1 MNIRGR
7 KGALRQAATAAEH
20 IARDRPLVARAWG
33 DGLFEAADRIGA
45 YPRSGRVVT
54 AIGNDNLRELIYRN
68 VRVIYRID
76 PTEVVM
82 LLVWHQ
88 RRDPRKLERLLRPY
102 RVSAKPPS
110 Q

>member
-1 MNIRGR
+1 MNVRWR
-7 KGALRQAATAAEH
+7 KGALRQAASAAEH

-33 DGLFEAADRIGA
+33 DGLFEVGDRIGE
-45 YPRSGRVVT
+45 YPKSGRVVV
-54 AIGNDNLRELIYRN
+54 AIENDNIREVVYRN

-76 PTEVVM
+76 PTEVVV

-102 RVSAKPPS
+102 RMTANPRSS
-110 Q
+110 